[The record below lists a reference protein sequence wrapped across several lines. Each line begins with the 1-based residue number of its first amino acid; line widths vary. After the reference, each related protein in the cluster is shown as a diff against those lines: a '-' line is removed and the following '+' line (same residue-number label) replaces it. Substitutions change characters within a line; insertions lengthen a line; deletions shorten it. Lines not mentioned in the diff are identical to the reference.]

1 MKFTFATLAVTALM
15 GTSQAVT
22 NNVSNLIYIKFI

>member
-22 NNVSNLIYIKFI
+22 NNVSILIYIKFI